1 MSSSQT
7 VSAYSNIVNSL
18 CDVRV
23 NAYDLASLIARASE
37 KEQEAIASFVNA
49 YLTYYSMENERSNFM
64 NNNMAICNWAWQLV
78 NGVDKAYV
86 NGVE

>member
-7 VSAYSNIVNSL
+7 VTAYSNIVNSL

-23 NAYDLASLIARASE
+23 NAYDLASIISRASE
-37 KEQEAIASFVNA
+37 QEQETVASFVNA
-49 YLTYYSMENERSNFM
+49 YLTYYSMEHDRSNFV

-86 NGVE
+86 KGVE